1 VDGRHQQVT
10 AWSLAP
16 LRPHRDRR
24 GGRRLVALAALALG
38 PVLVLGVFFVL
49 PLSAMVSRG
58 FFVDGRLDVGG
69 VLDVLAR
76 PRVLR
81 VAWFTVWS
89 SAVATVVA
97 VLLGMP
103 AAYALHRLALPGR
116 QLVRAALL
124 VPFVLPTVVVGVAF
138 RQLLGESGPLGGLG
152 LDGTPVA
159 IIAGLVFF
167 NVAVVIR
174 AVGAAWE
181 SLDRRPGEAAAAL
194 GASPAQVFRT
204 VTLPALRPAIV
215 SAASVV
221 FLFCATAFGVVL
233 TLGGVRYATVET
245 EIYLLTTTLFDL
257 RAAAAL
263 SLVQLVV
270 VVVLL
275 VVAARLRA
283 TPDPS
288 TARSAPRPQRPGR
301 RDIPVLVATV
311 LLLALVALPIV
322 TLVAGSL
329 RVDDAWSLGNYRRL
343 TTTGEDQALLVP
355 VTDALLTSLRTAV
368 DAMWMAMLMGLA
380 VSLLVTRRSR
390 TRAERRVRGGLDVLF
405 MLPLGVSAVTI
416 GFGFLIALDRP
427 PLDLRD
433 SPLLVPIAQ
442 ALVALPL
449 VVRTIAPVLSGIDD
463 RQRQAAASLGAPPW
477 RALLTVDLPVVWKPL
492 LAASGFAFA
501 VSLGEFGAT
510 AFLARDEQP
519 TVPVVIF
526 RLLGHPGEHNYGM
539 ALAASVVLAVATAAV
554 VLAVER
560 LRVPSVGA
568 F

>member
-1 VDGRHQQVT
+1 M
-10 AWSLAP
+10 
-16 LRPHRDRR
+16 
-24 GGRRLVALAALALG
+24 RRLATLALLALG
-38 PVLVLGVFFVL
+38 PVLLLGVFFVL
-49 PLSAMVSRG
+49 PVAAMVSEG
-58 FFVDGRLDVGG
+58 FFVDGELDVAG
-69 VLDVLAR
+69 VLEVLTR

-89 SAVATVVA
+89 STVATVVA
-97 VLLGMP
+97 VLLGLP

-116 QLVRAALL
+116 RIVRAALL

-167 NVAVVIR
+167 NVAVVVR

-194 GASPAQVFRT
+194 GASPWQVLRS

-283 TPDPS
+283 TPDPA
-288 TARSAPRPQRPGR
+288 TARSVPRPQRPGR
-301 RDIPVLVATV
+301 RDVPVLVGTAV
-311 LLLALVALPIV
+311 LLALVALPIV
-322 TLVAGSL
+322 TLVSGSL
-329 RVDDAWSLGNYRRL
+329 HVDGDWSLDNYRRL
-343 TTTGEDQALLVP
+343 TTSGEDQALLVP
-355 VTDALLTSLRTAV
+355 VTDALVTSLRIAV
-368 DAMWMAMLMGLA
+368 DATWMALLMGLA

-390 TRAERRVRGGLDVLF
+390 TRVERRVRGSLDLLF

-416 GFGFLIALDRP
+416 GFGFLIALDEP

-449 VVRTIAPVLSGIDD
+449 VVRTIAPVLAGIDD

-477 RALLTVDLPVVWKPL
+477 RALLAVDLPVVWKPL

-510 AFLARDEQP
+510 AFLARDEEP
-519 TVPVVIF
+519 TLPVVIF

-539 ALAASVVLAVATAAV
+539 ALAASVVLAVATATV
-554 VLAVER
+554 MLVVER
-560 LRVPSVGA
+560 LRVPSLGA